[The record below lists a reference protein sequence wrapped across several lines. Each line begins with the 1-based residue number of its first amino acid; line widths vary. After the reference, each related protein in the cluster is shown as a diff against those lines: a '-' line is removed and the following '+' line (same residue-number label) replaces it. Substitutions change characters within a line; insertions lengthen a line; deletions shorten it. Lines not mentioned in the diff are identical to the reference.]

1 MSTLRETQA
10 CLIATGE
17 SSWRIDFSTGI
28 RSSSAKGTAQRNIA
42 WGCVPLEY
50 SRLGSMIQDCLDHG
64 TLKELMNLP
73 TGWIHR
79 LVPLMQHGPN
89 NLGSFILIPINQRNV
104 PLVFYTSIQLTA
116 LTWKR
121 NNRHEVHVSSY
132 LSPFPDKCQYTMCQ
146 NQAWNLINTKIL
158 QCSRLN
164 YQLSYQVK

>member
-116 LTWKR
+116 LTWKG